1 MQIELLEKA
10 GLHPQKSSEF
20 SIALL
25 TESTTYDKTPS
36 VSWKHMVLVRLPGA
50 CVMSS
55 SLIENLTGTSLGDL
69 IEIQGINEVFKSSH
83 TPDAPLVVGAS
94 KTCVGH
100 TELIAGLIGVLK
112 TIGTLNNGKV
122 PGLVQLTENNMNP
135 SLDCSVV
142 PLHIPHENVILKQ
155 NPNRPLR
162 ALVLY
167 VLFILLFHW
176 RN

>member
-1 MQIELLEKA
+1 
-10 GLHPQKSSEF
+10 
-20 SIALL
+20 
-25 TESTTYDKTPS
+25 
-36 VSWKHMVLVRLPGA
+36 
-50 CVMSS
+50 
-55 SLIENLTGTSLGDL
+55 LGDL

-112 TIGTLNNGKV
+112 TIGSLNNGKV

-142 PLHIPHENVILKQ
+142 PLLLPHENVTLKQ
-155 NPNRPLR
+155 SPNRPLR

-167 VLFILLFHW
+167 VLFILLFYLEELNYPGQMALQAPLLVQFSKHHPTT
-176 RN
+176 RETRPPRSSFPRTPP